1 MKIRRGDI
9 LYADLGGQYQGSMQ
23 GGMRPVVVVSNNMAN
38 KHSTVITVVPLST
51 KIFKKKNLPTHVFVS
66 AYRAEGLEQHSI
78 AICEQVTAL
87 DMAGLLRTWERS
99 TRKPL
104 QGSPRRCRYR
114 WGYMISITDKKS
126 KAGRSVPAFYIQRF
140 VCHRTICKLNRM
152 KQAEDRRTKVLDI
165 SEEKLDAMA
174 AVDIRTV
181 DINTLTDIRNIKID
195 TKLPVEEK
203 LDSFARQTNNI
214 YVHRMGDYVVK
225 VRFQKEG
232 ASIDDK
238 MEEYLRHLAEIHI

>member
-1 MKIRRGDI
+1 
-9 LYADLGGQYQGSMQ
+9 
-23 GGMRPVVVVSNNMAN
+23 
-38 KHSTVITVVPLST
+38 
-51 KIFKKKNLPTHVFVS
+51 
-66 AYRAEGLEQHSI
+66 
-78 AICEQVTAL
+78 
-87 DMAGLLRTWERS
+87 
-99 TRKPL
+99 
-104 QGSPRRCRYR
+104 
-114 WGYMISITDKKS
+114 MISITDKKS

-165 SEEKLDAMA
+165 SEEKLDAMTA
-174 AVDIRTV
+174 V
-181 DINTLTDIRNIKID
+181 DINTLTDIRDIKID

-203 LDSFARQTNNI
+203 LASFARQTNNI
-214 YVHRMGDYVVK
+214 YVHRMGDYVIK